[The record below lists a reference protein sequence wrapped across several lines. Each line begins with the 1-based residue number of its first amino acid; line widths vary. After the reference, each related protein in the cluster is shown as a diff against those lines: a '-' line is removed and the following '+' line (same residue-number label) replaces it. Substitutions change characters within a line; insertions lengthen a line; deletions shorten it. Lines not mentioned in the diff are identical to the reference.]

1 MKAWLIAIN
10 YYNINNSNNN
20 NSNNNNNNN
29 NNNYDNNSSSSNNN
43 NNNSNNSN
51 MFLTTKIVLF
61 LNTMKCIAFTY
72 EVWSILH
79 TKNVLCS
86 NKKNALL
93 LNTKH
98 AVF

>member
-1 MKAWLIAIN
+1 
-10 YYNINNSNNN
+10 
-20 NSNNNNNNN
+20 
-29 NNNYDNNSSSSNNN
+29 
-43 NNNSNNSN
+43 